1 LSKEKACPQIAV
13 KTRKADDA
21 ILSFVKVHVSNI
33 NIKAIQ
39 IIMTLRIRGIE
50 RVLEKRGPLGFML
63 NLSSNFADISD
74 AEFSFTE
81 LQLLDLQLS
90 EEALQA
96 NLMKHYK
103 YEAIQ

>member
-1 LSKEKACPQIAV
+1 
-13 KTRKADDA
+13 
-21 ILSFVKVHVSNI
+21 
-33 NIKAIQ
+33 
-39 IIMTLRIRGIE
+39 
-50 RVLEKRGPLGFML
+50 ML